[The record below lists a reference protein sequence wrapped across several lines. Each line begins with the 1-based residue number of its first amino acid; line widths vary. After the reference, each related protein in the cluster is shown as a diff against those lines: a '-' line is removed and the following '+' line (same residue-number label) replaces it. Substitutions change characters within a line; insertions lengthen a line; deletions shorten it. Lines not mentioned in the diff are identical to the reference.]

1 MGGGGEGG
9 EEEGWVGG
17 SADRHREVSGR
28 NQSIGRPSTH
38 PPIHRTPDIIS
49 KQQSKMTY
57 SPVEVDHP
65 IVNDL
70 WYYKLDFYI

>member
-9 EEEGWVGG
+9 EEEGGWMGG

-70 WYYKLDFYI
+70 